1 MMDKNAVQPGE
12 RMAVDAA
19 PRGDAVLRRLGGA
32 DMEEVSALES
42 LCFDSSWSGE
52 QYREACRGGW
62 LIAFGAF
69 AAGSLACFASFSA
82 AGGEAEVLNIAT
94 HPAWRRRGLAE
105 RLLRFAL
112 AQLAAGQGPAAV
124 FLDVDETNA
133 PALALYR
140 KTGFTVTGRRRKYYG
155 GIHDA
160 ILMSRELPA
169 AEGQGR

>member
-1 MMDKNAVQPGE
+1 MDKAVMPAEE
-12 RMAVDAA
+12 RLAVD
-19 PRGDAVLRRLGGA
+19 GVSCGGAVFRRLGGE
-32 DMEEVSALES
+32 DMEEASALES

-52 QYREACRGGW
+52 QYREAWRGGW

-140 KTGFTVTGRRRKYYG
+140 KIGFAVTGRRRRYYG

-169 AEGQGR
+169 AEEQGI

>member
-1 MMDKNAVQPGE
+1 
-12 RMAVDAA
+12 MAVD
-19 PRGDAVLRRLGGA
+19 GNCCEETLFRRLGEE
-32 DMEEVSALES
+32 DMEDVSALEA
-42 LCFDSSWSGE
+42 LCFDTSWSPE

-69 AAGSLACFASFSA
+69 AGGALACFVSLSA
-82 AGGEAEVLNIAT
+82 AGGEAEILNIGT

-112 AQLAAGQGPAAV
+112 DSIAAEQGAAAV

-140 KTGFTVTGRRRKYYG
+140 KTGFAVTGRRVRYYG

-160 ILMSRELPA
+160 ILMSLGLPA
-169 AEGQGR
+169 AENQG